1 MCWIRRRCC
10 VIGMGRRLEERE
22 IEGCVVQVGA
32 NEKRRWV
39 LFMGK
44 ERTVEE
50 SLLYLCSILYS
61 FKLTELRTSNVF
73 SAWCWC

>member
-1 MCWIRRRCC
+1 MCWTRRRCC

-22 IEGCVVQVGA
+22 IEGCVVHVGV

-44 ERTVEE
+44 ERTAEE
-50 SLLYLCSILYS
+50 WLLYLCSILYS
-61 FKLTELRTSNVF
+61 LKLAEFCTSNVF
-73 SAWCWC
+73 SA

>member
-1 MCWIRRRCC
+1 
-10 VIGMGRRLEERE
+10 MGRRLEERE